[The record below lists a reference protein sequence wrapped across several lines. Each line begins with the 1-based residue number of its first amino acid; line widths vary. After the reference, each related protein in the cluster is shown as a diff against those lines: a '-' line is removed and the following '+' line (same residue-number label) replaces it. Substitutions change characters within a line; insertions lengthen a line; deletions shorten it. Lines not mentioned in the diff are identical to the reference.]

1 MSAVVFAAQI
11 HTNDGPVPAGLRS
24 TVGCADAVRMQ
35 LERAFR
41 RASRGMATALAAV
54 VLTVA
59 LGACGGSSGSK
70 AGGTPTF
77 TNPNRPIE
85 VKVNQEFEVRLAA
98 NASTGYSWRVGQTV
112 PALATELDAHYVAP
126 NTGRVGAGGTAVI
139 RFKATKQGMG
149 GLGLAYVGPGTNA
162 PIARTVTFRLTV
174 S

>member
-1 MSAVVFAAQI
+1 
-11 HTNDGPVPAGLRS
+11 
-24 TVGCADAVRMQ
+24 MQ
-35 LERAFR
+35 LERGFR
-41 RASRGMATALAAV
+41 RAGHGMAAAV
-54 VLTVA
+54 LSVVLAVA

-112 PALATELDAHYVAP
+112 PALAKQLDARYIAP
-126 NTGRVGAGGTAVI
+126 KTGRVGAGGTAVI
-139 RFKATKQGMG
+139 RFKATTHGTG

-162 PIARTVTFRLTV
+162 PIGRTVTFRLTV